1 VWRGMFTGII
11 EDVGTVKA
19 IKKMSG
25 RWEYAINTSLHMA
38 TIGDGDSIAVDGVCL
53 TVIRREEGAFI
64 ADASLETLNVTTLR
78 ERKAGDR
85 VNLER
90 AMRAD
95 SRFGGHIVMGHV
107 DAIGRIAGM
116 KEVGDSIRIDIEVPK
131 ETGRYIVRKGSVAL
145 DGISLTVN
153 DQNDTTFSVNIIP
166 YSASKTTLKFKALR
180 DSINVE
186 TDILGRY
193 VEKFVTQSEKGSS
206 DLEFLYTHGYIRGK

>member
-1 VWRGMFTGII
+1 MFTGII
-11 EDVGTVKA
+11 EDVGTVRL
-19 IKKMSG
+19 ISKMAG
-25 RWEYAINTSLHMA
+25 RWEFTVGTGLDMA
-38 TIGDGDSIAVDGVCL
+38 TIQEGDSVAVDGVCL
-53 TVIRREEGAFI
+53 TVIRLEERSFV
-64 ADASLETLNVTTLR
+64 ADASLETLNVTTLQ
-78 ERKAGDR
+78 ERKTGDR

-116 KEVGDSIRIDIEVPK
+116 KQAGDSIRIDIEVPK
-131 ETGRYIVRKGSVAL
+131 EAGQYVVRKGSVAL

-153 DQNDTTFSVNIIP
+153 DQNDTTFTVNIIP
-166 YSASKTTLKFKALR
+166 FSVSKTTLKYKTLR
-180 DSINVE
+180 DRVNVE

-193 VEKFVTQSEKGSS
+193 VEKFVAQTEKGST

>member
-1 VWRGMFTGII
+1 MFTGII
-11 EDVGTVKA
+11 EDVGAVKA
-19 IKKMSG
+19 IKKMGG
-25 RWEYAINTSLHMA
+25 RWEFTVSTSLDIT
-38 TIGDGDSIAVDGVCL
+38 TIADGDSIAVDGVCL
-53 TVIRREEGAFI
+53 TAIRREEGAFV
-64 ADASLETLNVTTLR
+64 ADASLETLNVTTL
-78 ERKAGDR
+78 KDKKTGDR

-107 DAIGRIAGM
+107 DAVGSIVGM
-116 KEVGDSIRIDIEVPK
+116 KEAGDSIRIDIEVPK
-131 ETGRYIVRKGSVAL
+131 ETGRYIVRKGSVTL

-186 TDILGRY
+186 TDVLGRY

>member
-1 VWRGMFTGII
+1 MFTGII
-11 EDVGTVKA
+11 EDVGTVGLINRMA
-19 IKKMSG
+19 G
-25 RWEYAINTSLHMA
+25 RWELTVTTSLDMT
-38 TIGDGDSIAVDGVCL
+38 TINEGDSVAVDGVCL
-53 TVIRREEGAFI
+53 TVIRLEEGSFV

-78 ERKAGDR
+78 EKKTGDR

-116 KEVGDSIRIDIEVPK
+116 KQAGDSIRIDIEVPK
-131 ETGRYIVRKGSVAL
+131 DAGRYVVRKGSVAL

-166 YSASKTTLKFKALR
+166 FSVSKTTLKYKALR
-180 DSINVE
+180 DSVNVE

-193 VEKFVTQSEKGSS
+193 VERFVAQTEKGST

>member
-1 VWRGMFTGII
+1 MFTGII
-11 EDVGTVKA
+11 EDIGTVKL
-19 IKKMSG
+19 INRMSG
-25 RWEYAINTSLHMA
+25 RWEFTVNTGLDMA
-38 TIGDGDSIAVDGVCL
+38 TINDGDSVAVDGVCL
-53 TVIRREEGAFI
+53 TVIRLEEGSFI
-64 ADASLETLNVTTLR
+64 ADASLETLNVTTLK
-78 ERKAGDR
+78 EKKTGDR

-107 DAIGRIAGM
+107 DAIGHIAGM
-116 KEVGDSIRIDIEVPK
+116 KQAGDSIRIDIEIPE
-131 ETGRYIVRKGSVAL
+131 ETGRYIVRKGSVTL

-166 YSASKTTLKFKALR
+166 YSVSKTTLKFKALR

-193 VEKFVTQSEKGSS
+193 VEKFVAQTEKGST
-206 DLEFLYTHGYIRGK
+206 DLEFLYTHGYIKGK

>member
-1 VWRGMFTGII
+1 MFTGII
-11 EDVGTVKA
+11 EDLGT
-19 IKKMSG
+19 IKFINKMSG
-25 RWEYAINTSLHMA
+25 RWEFTVGTGLDMG
-38 TIGDGDSIAVDGVCL
+38 TIQNGDSIAVDGVCL
-53 TVIRREEGAFI
+53 TVIRLEEKAFV
-64 ADASLETLNVTTLR
+64 ADASLETLNVTTLN
-78 ERKAGDR
+78 EKKAGDP

-107 DAIGRIAGM
+107 DAIGRIEGM
-116 KEVGDSIRIDIEVPK
+116 KQAGDSIRIDVEVPK

-166 YSASKTTLKFKALR
+166 YSAAKTTLRFKALR

-193 VEKFVTQSEKGSS
+193 VEKFVTQTEKGSS
-206 DLEFLYTHGYIRGK
+206 DLEFLYTHGYMRGK

>member
-1 VWRGMFTGII
+1 MWRDMFTGII
-11 EDVGTVKA
+11 EDVGT
-19 IKKMSG
+19 IRRINKMSG
-25 RWEYAINTSLHMA
+25 RWEFTLNTSLDRA
-38 TIGDGDSIAVDGVCL
+38 TINEGDSIAVDGVCL
-53 TVIRREEGAFI
+53 TVIRLEGNGFV

-78 ERKAGDR
+78 EKKPGDR

-107 DAIGRIAGM
+107 DAVGRIAGI
-116 KEVGDSIRIDIEVPK
+116 KEAGDSIRIDIEIPK

-166 YSASKTTLKFKALR
+166 YSASKTTLRFKALR
-180 DSINVE
+180 DSVNVE

-193 VEKFVTQSEKGSS
+193 VEKFVQTEKGSS
-206 DLEFLYTHGYIRGK
+206 DLEFLYTHGYMKGK

>member
-1 VWRGMFTGII
+1 MFTGII
-11 EDVGTVKA
+11 EDLGTVRL
-19 IKKMSG
+19 IGKMAG
-25 RWEYAINTSLHMA
+25 RWEFTVSTSLDMDS
-38 TIGDGDSIAVDGVCL
+38 INEGDSIAVDGVCL
-53 TVIRREEGAFI
+53 TVIRLEEGSFV
-64 ADASLETLNVTTLR
+64 ADASLETLNVTTL
-78 ERKAGDR
+78 KGKKTGDR

-116 KEVGDSIRIDIEVPK
+116 KQAGDSIRIDVEVPK
-131 ETGRYIVRKGSVAL
+131 EAGRYIVRKGSVAL

-166 YSASKTTLKFKALR
+166 YSVSRTTLKFKALR
-180 DSINVE
+180 DSVNVE

-193 VEKFVTQSEKGSS
+193 VENFVAQTEKSS
-206 DLEFLYTHGYIRGK
+206 ADLEFLYTHGYIRGK